1 MMTERAEPLS
11 PPADPADDSFISES
25 PNDTATVLVLKTEN
39 TALRETIAGL
49 EAENAAREAA
59 EAPEWAPMKQA
70 VSSSLP
76 YSTLQK
82 WSVEKG
88 WIKWRRQP
96 GSKLVEIDLT
106 SLNVLLKRRGRPV
119 E

>member
-1 MMTERAEPLS
+1 MMTERAEPPS
-11 PPADPADDSFISES
+11 PPDDPVDDTFLSGS
-25 PNDTATVLVLKTEN
+25 PDDPATVLVLQAELA
-39 TALRETIAGL
+39 ALRETIAGL

-70 VSSSLP
+70 VSRSLP